1 MVKKDEWKVLL
12 IGVLT
17 EFGERYS
24 YYIIQSLLIF
34 FLIEHFKIPETRSQV
49 LVGTVISAFYISSLL
64 GGYIS
69 DKILNHYLSALLG
82 AILMTAGNSIL
93 ALTSSEHGL
102 FMGLAVISIS
112 TGLIKSNIATFIGE
126 YYDKAKFSDSQRDF
140 GFNIF
145 YIGINLG
152 IFSAFFIAT
161 SLKNTFGYD
170 APFYSSIMMCIV
182 MVLNLLLGL
191 YVLRKYITFAD
202 VITLKKTLK
211 LSVILIAYILG
222 VFFLLKYSAIANI
235 AVTLATG
242 ICLFIMYKSAQN
254 KYWRNVFVALIFFIL
269 SIVYWSVYF
278 QLYISILLFL
288 DKTVNHN
295 FLGLTVNSTQ
305 FLSILSIWLLIF
317 GAIMGKIWITFEKK
331 SKPVH
336 DIDKFGF
343 GLFLMAIAMLL
354 LYCGIKF
361 TPTDVKVPAIIIFG
375 ILLIVAISEL
385 SLSAIG
391 LSMVT
396 KLAPNGYVALYMG
409 IWLVTL
415 GIGGKFAGIISSHI
429 TISNDIVQSKLNM
442 ESGSLEFMAIS
453 LGGLSIAFITRNFI
467 KKSILN

>member
-1 MVKKDEWKVLL
+1 MIKQDQWKVLL
-12 IGVLT
+12 IGALT

-34 FLIEHFKIPETRSQV
+34 FLIEHFKIPESRSQV

-82 AILMTAGNSIL
+82 ALLMTAGNSIL
-93 ALTSSEHGL
+93 ALTSTEHGL

-126 YYDKAKFSDSQRDF
+126 YYDKSGFPESQRDF

-152 IFSAFFIAT
+152 IFCAFFVAT
-161 SLKNTFGYD
+161 GLKNTYGYD

-182 MVLNLLLGL
+182 MVLNLALGL
-191 YVLRKYITFAD
+191 YILRNYITFAG
-202 VITLKKTLK
+202 VVTLNKLLK
-211 LSVILIAYILG
+211 LSAILIVYIIG
-222 VFFLLKYSAIANI
+222 IFFLLKYSTIANT
-235 AVTLATG
+235 AVALATC
-242 ICLFIMYKSAQN
+242 ICLFIMYKSAQG

-269 SIVYWSVYF
+269 SIIYWSIYF

-288 DKTVNHN
+288 DKTVAHS
-295 FLGLTVNSTQ
+295 FLNITINSTQ

-317 GAIMGKIWITFEKK
+317 GVIMGKIWISFEKK

-336 DIDKFGF
+336 DIDKFSL
-343 GLFLMAIAMLL
+343 GLFLLAVSMLL
-354 LYCGIKF
+354 LYFGIKF
-361 TPTDVKVPAIIIFG
+361 TPLDIKLPAIIILG
-375 ILLIVAISEL
+375 VILVVAISEL

-396 KLAPNGYVALYMG
+396 KIAPNGYVALYMG

-415 GIGGKFAGIISSHI
+415 GIGGKFAGVIASKID
-429 TISNDIVQSKLNM
+429 ISNNIAQSKINM
-442 ESGSLEFMAIS
+442 SNGLIEFTAIA
-453 LGGLSIAFITRNFI
+453 LGGVFIALIFRKFI
-467 KKSILN
+467 KNSNLT

>member
-1 MVKKDEWKVLL
+1 MIKKDQWKVLL
-12 IGVLT
+12 IGSLT

-34 FLIEHFKIPETRSQV
+34 FLIEHFKIPEARSQI

-69 DKILNHYLSALLG
+69 DKVLNHYLSALLG
-82 AILMTAGNSIL
+82 AILMTVGNSIL
-93 ALTSSEHGL
+93 ALTSSKHGL

-126 YYDKAKFSDSQRDF
+126 YYDQSGFPESQRDF

-152 IFSAFFIAT
+152 IFCAFFIAT
-161 SLKNTFGYD
+161 YLKNTYGYD

-182 MVLNLLLGL
+182 IVLNLSLGL
-191 YVLRKYITFAD
+191 YVLRNYITFAE
-202 VITLKKTLK
+202 VITLNKVLK
-211 LSVILIAYILG
+211 LSLILISYIIG
-222 VFFLLKYSAIANI
+222 VFFLLKYSTVANI
-235 AVTLATG
+235 AVALATG
-242 ICLFIMYKSAQN
+242 ICLFIMYKSAEG
-254 KYWRNVFVALIFFIL
+254 KYWKNVFVALIFFSL
-269 SIVYWSVYF
+269 SIIYWSIYF

-288 DKTVNHN
+288 DRTVNHTIC
-295 FLGLTVNSTQ
+295 GITINSTQ
-305 FLSILSIWLLIF
+305 FLSVLSIWLLIF
-317 GAIMGKIWITFEKK
+317 GVMMGKIWVAFESK

-336 DIDKFGF
+336 DIDKFNL
-343 GLFLMAIAMLL
+343 GLFLLAVAMFL

-361 TPTDVKVPAIIIFG
+361 TPLNVKLPAIIIFLV
-375 ILLIVAISEL
+375 LLIVAISEL

-396 KLAPNGYVALYMG
+396 KIAPKGYVALYMG

-415 GIGGKFAGIISSHI
+415 GIGGKFAGIIASKI
-429 TISNDIVQSKLNM
+429 NISNNIDQSKLNM
-442 ESGSLEFMAIS
+442 SSGLIEFIAIA
-453 LGGLSIAFITRNFI
+453 LSGVLIALIFRKFI
-467 KKSILN
+467 KNSVC